1 VSQPLCLQVAY
12 EVPPPP
18 PPPPAW
24 APKCKTL
31 NLRASVWAQR
41 EKECESGAWTD
52 QKRVTERMVAVDWN
66 QIMESAS
73 MKRLLLSDGP
83 SVGYVFRRNAAVIYA
98 LFQYYAV
105 VGGQV
110 REPHTHACGT
120 R

>member
-1 VSQPLCLQVAY
+1 M
-12 EVPPPP
+12 
-18 PPPPAW
+18 
-24 APKCKTL
+24 
-31 NLRASVWAQR
+31 QR
-41 EKECESGAWTD
+41 EHECESGAWTD

-110 REPHTHACGT
+110 RRCTALIVNTKCHVKCRFNCFALCLIEGHRGPRRAMCWAASVSL
-120 R
+120 